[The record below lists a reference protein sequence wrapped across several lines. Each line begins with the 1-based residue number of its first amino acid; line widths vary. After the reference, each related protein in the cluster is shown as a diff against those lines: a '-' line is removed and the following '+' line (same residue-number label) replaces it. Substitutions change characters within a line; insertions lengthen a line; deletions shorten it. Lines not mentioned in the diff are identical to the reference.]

1 MSFILDALGR
11 VEALRGQKTAA
22 LSRVA
27 VRPVSAAW
35 PRRQMALRMV
45 LAGLGACALAAGA
58 WHLRHAALS
67 RSMARPSPIAAVS
80 DAASQVV
87 ASADIPTMASSAG
100 AAHSA
105 LEPASAP
112 RAAAARTSTKVRVAA
127 VRRPAKFSPPTT
139 LSQPL
144 PTPSPVAAAAGARDK
159 VPPPP
164 PLAEPGDT
172 ALAASTPA
180 PHNP

>member
-27 VRPVSAAW
+27 VR
-35 PRRQMALRMV
+35 
-45 LAGLGACALAAGA
+45 
-58 WHLRHAALS
+58 
-67 RSMARPSPIAAVS
+67 
-80 DAASQVV
+80 
-87 ASADIPTMASSAG
+87 
-100 AAHSA
+100 
-105 LEPASAP
+105 
-112 RAAAARTSTKVRVAA
+112 
-127 VRRPAKFSPPTT
+127 
-139 LSQPL
+139 
-144 PTPSPVAAAAGARDK
+144 PVAAAAGARDK

-180 PHNP
+180 PHNPLDDVQPLSVLPLELQALVQRMKVRVHVYAPVPRQRFVMVDSRQLREG